1 MVKIEREHKQ
11 SAAKAAVAMQKPR
24 DAEGRFLSGQELQAY
39 QAQAQQQQ
47 FMAERARVNNILGR
61 QSDAPIS
68 QPMSPIQQQMGMG
81 NVPAGFEA
89 IIQANKPRGMAS
101 DLNEDDKWNML
112 LGKKR
117 RGF

>member
-1 MVKIEREHKQ
+1 MVKQEREHKQ

-47 FMAERARVNNILGR
+47 FMAERARVNNMLGR

-68 QPMSPIQQQMGMG
+68 QPMSPIQQNMNM

-89 IIQANKPRGMAS
+89 IVQANKPRGMAS
-101 DLNEDDKWNML
+101 DLSEDDKWNML

>member
-61 QSDAPIS
+61 QPNAPLS
-68 QPMSPIQQQMGMG
+68 ESSMAPMQQSM
-81 NVPAGFEA
+81 NVPTNFDA
-89 IIQANKPRGMAS
+89 IVQANKPRGMAS
-101 DLNEDDKWNML
+101 DLNEDDKWNIL

>member
-1 MVKIEREHKQ
+1 MVKQEREHRT

-39 QAQAQQQQ
+39 QAQQQQAQ

-61 QSDAPIS
+61 QPNTPLSDTPMAP
-68 QPMSPIQQQMGMG
+68 MQQTM
-81 NVPAGFEA
+81 NVPTNFEA
-89 IIQANKPRGMAS
+89 IVQANKPRGMAS
-101 DLNEDDKWNML
+101 DLSENDKWDIL